1 MKNSGGDVIRILES
15 LLQNQ
20 SVYSKLIIDVV
31 DVWMSKDLISPSVL
45 LENSSF
51 LASIV
56 QVVMSSSYHLVA
68 FTSV

>member
-15 LLQNQ
+15 LLQNR

-51 LASIV
+51 LESIV
-56 QVVMSSSYHLVA
+56 QVVMFSSYHLVA
-68 FTSV
+68 VTSV